1 MRSMQGHVVSC
12 TERSLM
18 QTSAEVVVGAQ
29 WAEGLNCLSEGDCT
43 FKAVAQLLNNNLG
56 TAVTLRSSLS
66 LSAFYTSITPAPCAC
81 IGPGVQAASRQG
93 VGTQIRHDSMCAETL
108 GQQGYHTGT
117 ALQLAQSHL

>member
-1 MRSMQGHVVSC
+1 
-12 TERSLM
+12 M

-66 LSAFYTSITPAPCAC
+66 LSAFYYFRNPSTLCMHRSWGT
-81 IGPGVQAASRQG
+81 GSQQARGGDPDQ
-93 VGTQIRHDSMCAETL
+93 T
-108 GQQGYHTGT
+108 
-117 ALQLAQSHL
+117 